1 MSVAKRYV
9 LICGLLVFVV
19 AIALRPLS
27 NTALIGVLDGGSLGT
42 TDLLLLVPTLL
53 VAVLVVTARLWR
65 LFGDDSGDAQTHT
78 TSQPTRGN
86 HWGVEDADERTH
98 ADEDAPDAVSQIL
111 GGQGGAR
118 DRQFEIERESPEADL
133 SDHLDHLQAELDDE
147 AQVELETLEEVVEE
161 TENGSQIP
169 KRCPQPTCD
178 AAWTER
184 GILDIKNGRYE
195 PLDDGQRVQ
204 CLDCEAVVELD

>member
-1 MSVAKRYV
+1 MSGAKRFLLV
-9 LICGLLVFVV
+9 SGLLAFLV

-27 NTALIGVLDGGSLGT
+27 NPALTGVLDDSSLGT

-169 KRCPQPTCD
+169 KRCPHPTCD